1 MKKYTGKNRSVR
13 YLIALALAVS
23 TLTAT
28 PAQAAVVTFN
38 CPGGGSYTV
47 DNGVLDDMYTN
58 ECKGAVVLDSSV
70 TRINYATYVLAG
82 VTSILIPSTTT
93 LIQNQPFVGG
103 DDIVEINV
111 DSSNANYKSVDGIL
125 YNKAGTTLIQYPQA
139 KTGSTFTVPSSVT
152 TIGNYAFSCAVNLN
166 VLTIHDGVTSADY
179 IDRLNGCNANGISE
193 YVVGSGNA
201 NYTVIDGVLFNKAA
215 TTLVSYP
222 VNKAGSSYVMPSTVT
237 TINQSAM
244 GYSIDSR
251 LKTVTLSPNLT
262 TIKYY
267 AFISLNLE
275 TLELPASLTTIEAL
289 GLNSI
294 KSVTI
299 AAGNTSFALSD
310 GALYNYALTTMYTY
324 FPNSA
329 RKSFVIPASVTS
341 INDFIFGN
349 GLDADLTRLTINT
362 PLSSGSSTQSFWQ
375 TKYLILGENFT
386 TTDNFSSWYFEYLV
400 AVNYCGTDAQ
410 TISKINAKLV
420 GWNNAKLVCE
430 TEAPQFTIS
439 SGSETVT
446 SGVAIQGFTIESTDA
461 PDFYSI
467 SPEAYLYG
475 LDFDT
480 TTGLLSG
487 TSYYSGT
494 TVDFDIT
501 GSNAFGDTTVTYT
514 VETISNEPPYIAPTP
529 VPFLNSVTKPKMN
542 LKDGKYVCT
551 AGTYEFG
558 YTIDGVIDGSTS
570 GMVTPSK
577 YTYNLLINGVAD
589 SALTATTA
597 ITSNSWSITQPSSG
611 SLVSC
616 SVAVTVNS
624 LSIGALSTDNSD
636 GVAAAQ
642 SAQSTGI
649 KTANATYKAVA
660 KATPLAYQKALV
672 DSRAVWRKQTDA
684 IRANYAVVL
693 DRIKTTSGSK
703 MISDVA
709 TATEVTNAAKMKAN
723 DDYAA
728 SKAAAYVAA
737 DEATKAANEAKTV
750 AIAKAKATYGTYIES
765 IGHGVL
771 IP

>member
-13 YLIALALAVS
+13 YLIALALAVT

-47 DNGVLDDMYTN
+47 DNGVLNDMYTN

-93 LIQNQPFVGG
+93 LIENQPFVGG

-179 IDRLNGCNANGISE
+179 IDRLNGCNANGIYE
-193 YVVGSGNA
+193 YVVGAGNA
-201 NYTVIDGVLFNKAA
+201 NYTVIDGVLFNKDA
-215 TTLVSYP
+215 TTLLSYP

-237 TINQSAM
+237 TINQFAL
-244 GYSIDSR
+244 GNSIDNR

-267 AFISLNLE
+267 AFISLNLD

-289 GLNSI
+289 GLYSI
-294 KSVTI
+294 KSVTV
-299 AAGNTSFALSD
+299 AAGSNNFSID
-310 GALYNYALTTMYTY
+310 NGVLYNLNKTTLVYYPQGLTASSFTV
-324 FPNSA
+324 PNSVTQLA
-329 RKSFVIPASVTS
+329 TYAFGSVNQS
-341 INDFIFGN
+341 
-349 GLDADLTRLTINT
+349 LTRLVI
-362 PLSSGSSTQSFWQ
+362 GSSLVSIGDYNYVYYL
-375 TKYLILGENFT
+375 KYLTITGDTTADFT
-386 TTDNFSSWYFEYLV
+386 SFDLTNLK
-400 AVNYCGTDAQ
+400 AVNYCG
-410 TISKINAKLV
+410 SNATTLGNIDILLAATANSTSSCV
-420 GWNNAKLVCE
+420 TQAPNFELSQSTE
-430 TEAPQFTIS
+430 TP
-439 SGSETVT
+439 T
-446 SGVAIQGFTIESTDA
+446 SGAAITGYTINSIQA
-461 PDFYSI
+461 PVEYSI
-467 SPEAYLYG
+467 SPQAYLYG

-480 TTGLLSG
+480 STGLLSG
-487 TSYYSGT
+487 NWYGYSESS
-494 TVDFDIT
+494 VEFSIT
-501 GSNAFGDTTVTYT
+501 GSNSFGDTTVIYT
-514 VETISNEPPYIAPTP
+514 VTTGSSEPPYVAPTP

-542 LKDGKYVCT
+542 LKDGKYVCS

-577 YTYNLLINGVAD
+577 YTYYLLINGVAD
-589 SALTATTA
+589 SALTVTTA
-597 ITSNSWSITQPSSG
+597 TTSNSWSITQPSSG
-611 SLVSC
+611 SIVSC

-737 DEATKAANEAKTV
+737 DEATKSANEAKTV
-750 AIAKAKATYGTYIES
+750 AIAKAKAAYGTYIES